1 MGKGKWR
8 SILVLQRRQFLMGTT
23 ALGLGSLASGLVTS
37 RALAALG
44 TLDIFFNSDTNV
56 VEFWASAIKPAF
68 EAANPGVTLNLVS
81 GGGGSAM
88 NALAE
93 RAFAAL
99 QTKADP
105 QVDMMEA
112 AGPYTPAGAIE
123 AGLWVDFSSIGLAN
137 APKINPAVVN
147 NKWSLPYRGS
157 QVVMM
162 YNGEK
167 VPTPPKTF
175 EELVAWIKANPG
187 QFAYARPDLGDSG
200 ACFIE
205 RALHEVTGR
214 SEGLFTN
221 ENYSDDYAAPMFEK
235 LWVLLKDI
243 APSLYKGGEYTG
255 GNTPSIQ
262 LLASGA
268 ISMTIAWSDMAL
280 VAMKEGV
287 VPETTALAQLQDM
300 AFVGG
305 YSAVL
310 VPTVAANKDLAI
322 KLADFLIST
331 EIQGKV
337 VTDLGGFPAIKWS
350 EMPAELAAKF
360 ANVAANSIPSFPGPW
375 ETHLFDGWYRNVA
388 SNLTR
393 S

>member
-1 MGKGKWR
+1 VNLKRRDFLKG
-8 SILVLQRRQFLMGTT
+8 SAAV
-23 ALGLGSLASGLVTS
+23 GLGGLTAGLLGS
-37 RALAALG
+37 TAQAAPG

-56 VEFWASAIKPAF
+56 VEFWAASVKPAF

-88 NALAE
+88 GALSE

-99 QTKADP
+99 QTKTDP

-112 AGPYTPAGAIE
+112 IGPYSPAGAIE
-123 AGLWVDFSSIGLAN
+123 AGLWVDFSTIGLSN
-137 APKINPAVVN
+137 IGKLNPAVIN

-157 QVVMM
+157 QVVLM
-162 YNGEK
+162 YNGAK

-205 RALHEVTGR
+205 RALQEVTGKN
-214 SEGLFTN
+214 EALFTN
-221 ENYSDDYAAPMFEK
+221 ENYSDEYATPMFEK
-235 LWVLLKDI
+235 LWVVLKDL

-268 ISMTIAWSDMAL
+268 ITMTVAWSDMAL
-280 VAMKEGV
+280 TAMKEGV
-287 VPETTALAQLQDM
+287 VPDTTALAQLQDM

-310 VPTVAANKDLAI
+310 VPTVAANEALSL

-337 VTDLGGFPAIKWS
+337 VTELGGFPAINWS
-350 EMPAELAAKF
+350 EMPADLAAKF
-360 ANVAANSIPSFPGPW
+360 ANVAATSIPSFPGPW
-375 ETHLFDGWYRNVA
+375 ESHLFDGWYRNVA
-388 SNLTR
+388 SNLTQG
-393 S
+393 

>member
-1 MGKGKWR
+1 MNLK
-8 SILVLQRRQFLMGTT
+8 RRDFLRGSAAVGFGGLT
-23 ALGLGSLASGLVTS
+23 AGLLGSTAQ
-37 RALAALG
+37 AAPG

-56 VEFWASAIKPAF
+56 VEFWAAAIKPAF

-81 GGGGSAM
+81 GGGGAAM
-88 NALAE
+88 GALSE

-99 QTKADP
+99 QTKTDP

-112 AGPYTPAGAIE
+112 IGPYSPVGAIE

-137 APKINPAVVN
+137 IGKLNPAVIN

-162 YNGEK
+162 YNGAK

-205 RALHEVTGR
+205 RALQEVTGR
-214 SEGLFTN
+214 NEALFTN
-221 ENYSDDYAAPMFEK
+221 ENYSDEYAAPMFEK

-280 VAMKEGV
+280 TAMNEGV
-287 VPETTALAQLQDM
+287 VPDTTALAQLQDM
-300 AFVGG
+300 AFIGG

-322 KLADFLIST
+322 KLSDFLIST
-331 EIQGKV
+331 DIQGKV
-337 VTDLGGFPAIKWS
+337 VTDLGGFPAINWS

-360 ANVAANSIPSFPGPW
+360 ANVAATSIPSFPGPW
-375 ETHLFDGWYRNVA
+375 EAHLFDGWYRNVA
-388 SNLTR
+388 SNLTQG
-393 S
+393 